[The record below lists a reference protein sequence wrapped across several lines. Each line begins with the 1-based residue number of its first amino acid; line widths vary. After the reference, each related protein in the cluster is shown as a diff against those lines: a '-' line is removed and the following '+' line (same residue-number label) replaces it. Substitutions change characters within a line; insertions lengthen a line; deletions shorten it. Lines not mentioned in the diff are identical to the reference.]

1 MKKLLLSATAI
12 LLASPLLLASGARAS
27 TMSIG
32 LQEAGV
38 NSGLITTVATSSGTG
53 TVTLASTPYGTWTVN
68 QANAQDETSLGL
80 PNVLNSNAL
89 DISSTAA
96 GILHVFVT
104 SQGLTTP
111 TGTVRF
117 ATSFAVNDLSRVA
130 SVLEQSFFDQG
141 NGLYTTTQQIDSQL
155 FTSIG
160 TAVGPGITVSGV
172 TAPYSVTHEYTLTHL
187 FGTVGNDNVT
197 IDLNAVPSR
206 VVPEPASLLLLG
218 GGLVGLGLMR
228 RKRR

>member
-12 LLASPLLLASGARAS
+12 LLASPLLLASGARAT

-38 NSGLITTVATSSGTG
+38 NGGAITTVATSSGTG
-53 TVTLASTPYGTWTVN
+53 TVTLAGISYGTWTLN

-89 DISSTAA
+89 DVSSAAA
-96 GILHVFVT
+96 GTLNVFVT

-117 ATSFAVNDLSRVA
+117 ATSFAVNDLSRIA
-130 SVLEQSFFDQG
+130 SVLEQSFFDPG
-141 NGLYTTTQQIDSQL
+141 NGQYATTTQIDSQL
-155 FTSIG
+155 FTAIG

-172 TAPYSVTHEYTLTHL
+172 TSPYSVTEEYTLTHL
-187 FGTVGNDNVT
+187 LGLVGNDNVT
-197 IDLNAVPSR
+197 IDLNAVPVST
-206 VVPEPASLLLLG
+206 PEPASLVLLG
-218 GGLVGLGLMR
+218 SALAAFGLIRHR
-228 RKRR
+228 RR